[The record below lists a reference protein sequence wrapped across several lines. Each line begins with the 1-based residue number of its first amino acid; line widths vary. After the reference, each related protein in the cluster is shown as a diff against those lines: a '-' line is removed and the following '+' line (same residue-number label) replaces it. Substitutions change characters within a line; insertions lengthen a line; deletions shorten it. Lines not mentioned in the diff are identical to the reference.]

1 MSDLAKIV
9 VILAAAVLAVP
20 LARRLGLGSV
30 IGYLLA
36 GVAIGPWGLR
46 LIREHEEIL
55 HVGELGV
62 VLLLFIVGLELQP
75 SRLWALRRPVFGL
88 GGLQVLLTGG
98 AVMAGM
104 QALGW
109 HPGTAFVVGFGL
121 SLSSTAFVL
130 QLLAERG
137 ELTTRHGR
145 DAFAV
150 LLMQDVAVIPM
161 LAILPLFAP
170 SERFEPGED
179 LRKAAVAG
187 LAIAAVMLAGRYLL
201 PRLFRLVAAA
211 RTHEIAT
218 AAALL
223 VVAATALGF
232 TYIGLSMSLGAFLV
246 GMLLSD
252 SEFRHELEA
261 NIEPFKGLLLG
272 LFFIGVG
279 LSANLGLL
287 VREPGVLLALTAA
300 LIAVKATLLYLIAR
314 LFGTAPRPA
323 LKVAVLLAQGG
334 EFAFVLFA
342 VARDLAL
349 LTTRQQDELN
359 LAVTLSMAVSPALLG
374 LFDRLAERLAERRR
388 RRSSTGT
395 EPIPPA
401 PVLIAGYGPF
411 GQTVS
416 RFLRVHGIACTVLE
430 TDLQRIGLGRALGQ
444 PVHFGDAARIEIL
457 RAAAAADA
465 HVLVIA
471 VDDGA
476 TSLRI
481 ARTVRHHFPALHTIS
496 RACDVRHTLALMDLG
511 VGVVTSDTYLSAL
524 EMSEHVAVAL
534 GVPAADAHA
543 DVLRFR
549 TLDQRN
555 LDRLRDV
562 HHDEA
567 RMLDAARTIIAEME
581 TLFAGRRRTPTT
593 RPPGPAEPPRPRIAP
608 HTAPAA
614 TAPDEAGPA

>member
-20 LARRLGLGSV
+20 LAKRLGLGAV

-36 GVAIGPWGLR
+36 GVLIGPWGLA

-98 AVMAGM
+98 AVMAVM
-104 QALGW
+104 QWLGW
-109 HPGTAFVVGFGL
+109 HPGTAFVIGFGL

-130 QLLAERG
+130 QLLGERG
-137 ELTTRHGR
+137 ELTARHGR

-179 LRKAAVAG
+179 LQKALVAG
-187 LAIAAVMLAGRYLL
+187 LAIAGVVLAGRYLL

-211 RTHEIAT
+211 HSHEIAT

-232 TYIGLSMSLGAFLV
+232 THIGLSMSLGAFLV

-272 LFFIGVG
+272 LFFVAVG

-287 VREPGVLLALTAA
+287 TKEPGVLLALTAA
-300 LIAVKATLLYLIAR
+300 LIAVKALLLFLIAR

-323 LKVAVLLAQGG
+323 CKVAVLLAQGG

-359 LAVTLSMAVSPALLG
+359 LAVTLSMAASPMLVRLT
-374 LFDRLAERLAERRR
+374 DSLAERLAERRR
-388 RRSSTGT
+388 RRSPAQA
-395 EPIPPA
+395 EPIAAA

-411 GQTVS
+411 GQTVA
-416 RFLRVHGIACTVLE
+416 RYLRVHGIPCTVLE
-430 TDLQRIGLGRALGQ
+430 TDLKRIELGRALGQ
-444 PVHFGDAARIEIL
+444 TVHFGDASRIELL
-457 RAAAAADA
+457 RAASAGDA

-471 VDDGA
+471 VDDGE

-481 ARTVRHHFPALHTIS
+481 ARTVRHHFPRLRTIS
-496 RACDVRHTLALMDLG
+496 RACDVRHTLALMELG

-534 GVPAADAHA
+534 GVPAGQAHT
-543 DVLRFR
+543 DVLHFR
-549 TLDQRN
+549 AHDQRN
-555 LDRLRDV
+555 LDRLRAV

-567 RMLDAARTIIAEME
+567 RMLDTARAIIAEME
-581 TLFAGRRRTPTT
+581 EVFRERRHTPATQPPAAGA
-593 RPPGPAEPPRPRIAP
+593 PPLPRIAP
-608 HTAPAA
+608 REAPQGGG
-614 TAPDEAGPA
+614 TG

>member
-20 LARRLGLGSV
+20 LAKRLGLGAV

-36 GVAIGPWGLR
+36 GVLIGPWGLA

-98 AVMAGM
+98 AVMAVM
-104 QALGW
+104 QWLGW
-109 HPGTAFVVGFGL
+109 HPGTAFVIGFGL

-130 QLLAERG
+130 QLLGERG
-137 ELTTRHGR
+137 ELTARHGR

-179 LRKAAVAG
+179 LQKALVAG
-187 LAIAAVMLAGRYLL
+187 LAIAGVVLAGRYLL

-211 RTHEIAT
+211 HSHEIAT

-232 TYIGLSMSLGAFLV
+232 THIGLSMSLGAFLV

-272 LFFIGVG
+272 LFFVAVG

-287 VREPGVLLALTAA
+287 TKEPGVLLALTAA
-300 LIAVKATLLYLIAR
+300 LIAVKALLLFLIAR

-323 LKVAVLLAQGG
+323 CKVAVLLAQGG

-359 LAVTLSMAVSPALLG
+359 LAVTLSMAASPMLVRLT
-374 LFDRLAERLAERRR
+374 DSLAERLAERRR
-388 RRSSTGT
+388 RRSPAQA
-395 EPIPPA
+395 EPIAAA
-401 PVLIAGYGPF
+401 PVLIAGYGRF
-411 GQTVS
+411 GQTLA
-416 RFLRVHGIACTVLE
+416 RFLRVRHVPYTLFD
-430 TDLQRIGLGRALGQ
+430 TD
-444 PVHFGDAARIEIL
+444 VARIELGRQLGETVHYGDASRVELLRAAHAAHAAVLVIGIDDVETSL
-457 RAAAAADA
+457 RAAATA
-465 HVLVIA
+465 H
-471 VDDGA
+471 
-476 TSLRI
+476 R
-481 ARTVRHHFPALHTIS
+481 HFPQLRVLS
-496 RACDVRHTLALMDLG
+496 RACNARHTLRLMDLG
-511 VGVVTSDTYLSAL
+511 VQAVASDTYLSAL
-524 EMSEHVAVAL
+524 EMAECVGVAL
-534 GVPAADAHA
+534 GDAPADIRAEVA
-543 DVLRFR
+543 RFR
-549 TLDQRN
+549 EHDQRN
-555 LDRLRDV
+555 LRRLHGL
-562 HHDEA
+562 HHDER
-567 RMLDAARTIIAEME
+567 RMLAAARAAVLEME
-581 TLFAGRRRTPTT
+581 AVFGGRERRPPAGR
-593 RPPGPAEPPRPRIAP
+593 
-608 HTAPAA
+608 
-614 TAPDEAGPA
+614 DD